1 VKPAGIFLAALAAAI
16 VPAASPMPLPAP
28 PAAPVTPP
36 GPAGTVPSRPQLQV
50 PTPAPRT
57 AAARRNPMAPPP
69 QWQALERKNGDTPRA
84 PRVPGIPAPGGQLP
98 PPPLPQLPLP
108 PVPEQPAR
116 PAAPPAPPVQTE
128 QAPEVEYLG
137 MATGPG
143 GTYAVLRTGNQ
154 VHVLQAGQQAG
165 EFVIVSITPDHVTL
179 RAAGRKTVV
188 RIGQQPSPTGR
199 VGR

>member
-36 GPAGTVPSRPQLQV
+36 GPAGTVPSRPQLQA

-57 AAARRNPMAPPP
+57 AAAQRNPMAPPP
-69 QWQALERKNGDTPRA
+69 QWQALELKNTAPGDTPRI
-84 PRVPGIPAPGGQLP
+84 PRVPRIPAPGGQLP
-98 PPPLPQLPLP
+98 PPPPLP

-116 PAAPPAPPVQTE
+116 PTAPPAPPAQTE
-128 QAPEVEYLG
+128 QAPQVEYLG

-154 VHVLQAGQQAG
+154 VHVLQIGQQAG
-165 EFVIVSITPDHVTL
+165 ELVVVSITPGHVTL
-179 RAAGRKTVV
+179 QAAGRKTVV
-188 RIGQQPSPTGR
+188 RISQQPSPTGR

>member
-1 VKPAGIFLAALAAAI
+1 VKPARIFLAALAAAI

-57 AAARRNPMAPPP
+57 AAAQRNPMAPPP
-69 QWQALERKNGDTPRA
+69 QWQALERKNGDIPRA
-84 PRVPGIPAPGGQLP
+84 PRAPGIPAPGSQLP
-98 PPPLPQLPLP
+98 PPPPLP

-116 PAAPPAPPVQTE
+116 PAAPPAQPAQTE
-128 QAPEVEYLG
+128 QAPQVEYLG
-137 MATGPG
+137 LATGPG
-143 GTYAVLRTGNQ
+143 GTYAVLRTGNEI
-154 VHVLQAGQQAG
+154 HVLQVGQQAG
-165 EFVIVSITPDHVTL
+165 EFVIVSITPGHVML
-179 RAAGRKTVV
+179 RAAGRKTMV